1 MKKDIWMGLVNISP
15 LEGNDELEK
24 DEQAYT
30 SVLLFANDEKDYEQ
44 KVKAYLE
51 NEKFATLS
59 IEEVV
64 NYTEIA
70 DEYEFDEDI
79 EEAVEF
85 LESTQKPQMTVLQIY
100 NKED

>member
-1 MKKDIWMGLVNISP
+1 MGLVNISP
-15 LEGNDELEK
+15 IEGNDELREG
-24 DEQAYT
+24 EEAYT
-30 SVLLFANDEKDYEQ
+30 SVLLFANDEKDYGQ
-44 KVKAYLE
+44 KVKSYLE
-51 NEKFATLS
+51 NEKFAALS

-85 LESTQKPQMTVLQIY
+85 LESTRKPQMTVLQIY
-100 NKED
+100 KKEDF